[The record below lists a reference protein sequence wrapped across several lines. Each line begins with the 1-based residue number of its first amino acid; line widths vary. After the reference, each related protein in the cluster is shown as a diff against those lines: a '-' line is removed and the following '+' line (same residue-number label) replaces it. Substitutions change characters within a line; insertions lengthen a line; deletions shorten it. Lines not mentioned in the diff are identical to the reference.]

1 MDWIPDS
8 KAPRCMLADKC
19 KSILSSSSSLTKA
32 NGVTFTLTT
41 RRHHCRLCGRV
52 ICSNCSKLKIKL
64 IEKDTTSKSVR
75 SCFQCIT
82 EHRDPASPLSRR
94 LSALSLQR
102 EQLDK
107 YRMKGTVGEE
117 IPSFSL
123 LESLPPKTPLWMLPF
138 RPMFEKMCVGT
149 LDLEIVCARNLD
161 ASDFHL
167 LSENSSDPCKSL
179 RKNIFLIF
187 FFVEN
192 LLFENCV
199 VLPLFDPIFRDIV
212 YFFFCCFLLL

>member
-8 KAPRCMLADKC
+8 QAPRCMLADKC

-32 NGVTFTLTT
+32 KGVTFTMTT

-52 ICSNCSKLKIKL
+52 VCAKCSKIKIKL
-64 IEKDTTSKSVR
+64 IEKDTSKSVR
-75 SCFQCIT
+75 SCFQCVA

-94 LSALSLQR
+94 LSALALQR

-107 YRMKGTVGEE
+107 YRKTGTVGEE
-117 IPSFSL
+117 IPSFTL
-123 LESLPPKTPLWMLPF
+123 LSTPTLTPSWMLPF
-138 RPMFEKMCVGT
+138 RPMFEKMSVGT

-167 LSENSSDPCKSL
+167 LSENSSDPCKGF
-179 RKNIFLIF
+179 IIF
-187 FFVEN
+187 FFFIFF
-192 LLFENCV
+192 LSSSCV
-199 VLPLFDPIFRDIV
+199 
-212 YFFFCCFLLL
+212 FFFVCLRN